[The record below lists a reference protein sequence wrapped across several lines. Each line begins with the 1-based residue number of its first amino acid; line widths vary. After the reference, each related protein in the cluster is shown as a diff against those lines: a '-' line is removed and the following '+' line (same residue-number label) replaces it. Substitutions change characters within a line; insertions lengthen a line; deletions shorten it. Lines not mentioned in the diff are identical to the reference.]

1 MIIITLR
8 DACYIFIVS
17 ICFSWFAMI
26 HRTVLPSKYSSVLQM
41 EEDEKKTLQST
52 VIRILYLMLGTMF
65 FHELLGFSKMQLACG
80 IFLTSFLNVWPAIVQ
95 HRLLK
100 LFKDKMKWMLLLRY
114 VLFVLISV
122 LISILTIDKIFPLL
136 RGEESIYFFDNQGV
150 SLLFWL
156 FTMVIPVSAE
166 QLIVKYSK
174 VIAPVTIDSF
184 REELY
189 IMQWQLKSYDLFDKK
204 NRYLINEAARQYDL
218 SLGWINTILKLERHY
233 RGNMA
238 NQMLEYILCRY
249 FPNRAIE
256 KDISVGPAQIKIST
270 AQKVEKEEPEV
281 LTQKLVKNKD
291 SIFLCAKYIR
301 YLINEYFLTKM
312 NCEEWEMQD
321 YEDVFDYVACEYMGG
336 KSDKKE
342 QSVLIC
348 SSLLRNVV
356 GKRIYYSGSD
366 DVVNYYVKIW
376 MEGWDDNKTYK
387 TIQSQIASYAKI
399 LKELYI
405 MNEKIEF
412 LVYCRERYNLDSLRC
427 LAENYGLKF
436 EVLDELELFV

>member
-65 FHELLGFSKMQLACG
+65 FHELLGFSKMQIACG

-166 QLIVKYSK
+166 QLIVKYCK

-291 SIFLCAKYIR
+291 SIF
-301 YLINEYFLTKM
+301 
-312 NCEEWEMQD
+312 
-321 YEDVFDYVACEYMGG
+321 YV
-336 KSDKKE
+336 
-342 QSVLIC
+342 
-348 SSLLRNVV
+348 RN
-356 GKRIYYSGSD
+356 IY
-366 DVVNYYVKIW
+366 VI
-376 MEGWDDNKTYK
+376 
-387 TIQSQIASYAKI
+387 
-399 LKELYI
+399 
-405 MNEKIEF
+405 
-412 LVYCRERYNLDSLRC
+412 
-427 LAENYGLKF
+427 
-436 EVLDELELFV
+436 